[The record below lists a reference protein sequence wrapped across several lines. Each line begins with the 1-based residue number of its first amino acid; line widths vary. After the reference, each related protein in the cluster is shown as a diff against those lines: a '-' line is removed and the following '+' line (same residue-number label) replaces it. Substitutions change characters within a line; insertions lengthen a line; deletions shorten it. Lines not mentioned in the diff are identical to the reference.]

1 MTRKLLPYEYDLID
15 TLGVSKEEY
24 LEFLAVQQIYS
35 DPKEGTIFDIRNDPG
50 TQALIALILA
60 IIGTIAQVVS
70 ILLAPKPQGGGQR
83 QTRNQRFAPR
93 FGFNSQQELAKY
105 GDPINL
111 VYADTTIN
119 PKGGVR
125 VAASLIWSAVRSYG
139 SSQFLQQLMVLG
151 AGKIKSIAFNK
162 SAFGQTTVN
171 DLTTENKWLYFKP
184 SGTGVLQWASEL
196 ENKSANDPS
205 LYGVP
210 TDNPYRLQ
218 TTVNN
223 VRTDG
228 YSQAYSPSTQSSI
241 GVYGVVPINVLV
253 FQRNSA
259 GDKENAELGIISSW
273 NWQTLQAVA
282 INFKFTLT
290 IKSTLPEVGDVATQ
304 AQEVRRGLASTFDKG
319 GVFKLGSASFIVETI
334 NVGSPDEQDMIITLK
349 CVEEGNAPAVPY
361 ASTALESDK
370 QIYKDNL
377 LSSQAYVTAKSK
389 VDLVYTTDQ
398 RINSTI
404 LDIIQNNS
412 IKLSMEAVFTS
423 GNIFVRN
430 SNTAAAVGF
439 TGSYK
444 LLRPI
449 TQDEQNAYIIYKNTQ
464 AAIAAY
470 KGENFFFTKC
480 LVRSE
485 YGSYRTLQ
493 SCHIVDFAFKNNIYK
508 QLSGRQEEYG
518 SRRITGY
525 PTSDNGV
532 KNRTSLFLIRC
543 QKGNGATI
551 VFVPG
556 IFAISR
562 TSDIDNFNYVKF
574 ISADLTPAGKDYWS
588 FRFVPIADFK
598 SEIAKRPELRDSSGK
613 VPYYYIENAGA
624 PYTVQVTN
632 NGSPLGSLNFV
643 GRRLL
648 SSDGLPPL
656 NENPSGL
663 NEWDLFNLDADN
675 QINFSFD
682 NGPEI
687 AITCVSE
694 QIVEPFNLTTLYS
707 NLSLLGFNVYSGR
720 NLQDLRSFTAFV
732 TEGRLVRRL
741 ITSGTGWGTPG
752 FNYLPSAADGATC
765 FAPDIFI
772 DTVLDKE
779 DGIGKYAVID
789 GVNVEQLART
799 KLFCERNKLYMEGVI
814 ADQTNWREFWVE
826 AAPYSLLEFA
836 RIGGRETLI
845 PAVPYNPNT
854 GEIQRLIKVT
864 ALFNQGNILEDSYK
878 EEYLDYGS
886 NVQDLIASVIYRS
899 TDTNGIFAQN
909 KTLEVRLKDTVVAN
923 AVRQTFDLSQF
934 VTTPEQAVLYAKLV
948 CNLRRHVRRAIEFR
962 TFPTQEP
969 IAPGAFI
976 YIDIGQNAWNGVR
989 TGVIR
994 PGGNLNIPLDNNLP
1008 DGSYKFLLYRSG
1020 DGIVSVTATVTN
1032 NVANALAT
1040 YNGWLFVLGTQAA
1053 SSKRIFRVSEVQMD
1067 EEGEITVRASEYP
1080 CDTSDNSLIA
1090 DFNDALFTVTG
1101 ALS

>member
-24 LEFLAVQQIYS
+24 LEFLAIQQTYV
-35 DPKEGTIFDIRNDPG
+35 DPKEGTILDIRNE
-50 TQALIALILA
+50 A
-60 IIGTIAQVVS
+60 GTIVAIVLAVIGLLAQVVS
-70 ILLAPKPQGGGQR
+70 ILLAPKPKDGGGGQR

-93 FGFNSQQELAKY
+93 FGFNSQQELAQY

-111 VYADTTIN
+111 IYANTTIN

-125 VAASLIWSAVRSYG
+125 VAVSLIWSAVRSYG

-151 AGKIKSIAFNK
+151 AGKIKSIDFNK

-171 DLTTENKWLYFKP
+171 DLTNENKWLYFKP
-184 SGTGVLQWASEL
+184 SATGALQWASEL
-196 ENKSANDPS
+196 NNRSVTDPS

-218 TTVNN
+218 TSVNN
-223 VRTDG
+223 IRTDG
-228 YSQAYSPSTQSSI
+228 YSQAYSPSTQNSL

-253 FQRNSA
+253 FQRTST
-259 GDKENAELGIISSW
+259 GDKENAELGIVCSW
-273 NWQTLQAVA
+273 NWNALETVAVD
-282 INFKFTLT
+282 FTFTLT
-290 IKSTLPEVGDVATQ
+290 IKSTLPEVSDINTQ
-304 AQEVRRGLASTFDKG
+304 AQETRRGLASTFDKG
-319 GVFKLGSASFIVETI
+319 GLFKLGSASFRVDTI
-334 NVGSPDEQDMIITLK
+334 NVGSPDEQDMIIKFK
-349 CVEEGNAPAVPY
+349 CVDGGNAPATPY
-361 ASTALESDK
+361 VSTALETDK

-377 LSSQAYVTAKSK
+377 LRTPEYVNAKSK
-389 VDLVYTTDQ
+389 VDTVYATDE
-398 RINSTI
+398 RTDTVVKGRAVITVKI
-404 LDIIQNNS
+404 
-412 IKLSMEAVFTS
+412 SMDAVFTS
-423 GNIFVRN
+423 GNIYVQEPLSRQGI
-430 SNTAAAVGF
+430 T
-439 TGSYK
+439 YK
-444 LLRPI
+444 ILRPI

-464 AAIAAY
+464 AKIAAY

-485 YGSYRTLQ
+485 RASYRTLQ
-493 SCHIVDFAFKNNIYK
+493 ACHIVDLAFKNNIYK

-518 SRRITGY
+518 SRKLTGY

-543 QKGNGATI
+543 QKGNGTPV

-562 TSDIDNFNYVKF
+562 TSDIDNFNFIKF

-598 SEIAKRPELRDSSGK
+598 AEIAKRPDLRNSSGK

-624 PYTVQVTN
+624 PCTVQVLN
-632 NGSPLGSLNFV
+632 NYSPYGKINFLGRILVSA
-643 GRRLL
+643 
-648 SSDGLPPL
+648 DDLPPL

-663 NEWDLFNLDADN
+663 NEWDLFNLDSDN

-687 AITCVSE
+687 ALTCVSE

-741 ITSGTGWGTPG
+741 LTSGTGWGTPG

-779 DGIGKYAVID
+779 DGIGKYAVIN

-814 ADQTNWREFWVE
+814 ADQTNWREFWVT

-854 GEIQRLIKVT
+854 GEIQRLIKIT
-864 ALFNQGNILEDSYK
+864 ALFNQGNIIEDSYK

-899 TDTNGIFAQN
+899 TDINGVFAQN
-909 KTLEVRLKDTVVAN
+909 KTLEVRLRDTVVAN
-923 AVRQTFDLSQF
+923 AIRQTFDLSQF
-934 VTTPEQAVLYAKLV
+934 VTTPAQAVLYGKLI
-948 CNLRRHVRRAIEFR
+948 CNLRRYVRRAIEFR

-976 YIDIGQNAWNGVR
+976 YIDIGQNAWDGVR
-989 TGVIR
+989 TGVVG
-994 PGGNLNIPLDNNLP
+994 PGGSLNIPLDNNLSN
-1008 DGSYKFLLYRSG
+1008 GNYKFLLYSSG
-1020 DGIVSVTATVTN
+1020 NGIVSVTA
-1032 NVANALAT
+1032 NVASNVASALAA
-1040 YNGWLFVLGTQAA
+1040 YDGWLFVLGTQAA
-1053 SSKRIFRVSEVQMD
+1053 SNKRIFRVSEVQMD